1 MNPEI
6 QPVACTITGAGNFRR
21 SFLYHR
27 KSGSKY
33 GIPKFTHAL
42 RCRDN
47 KAYQGGDRGWYIP
60 LRSHSTAGGCRP
72 LGCLAMTLATPGYG
86 KPSLLSLN
94 EVKELLRQFG
104 KVNHVEVLINN
115 LHSF

>member
-1 MNPEI
+1 M
-6 QPVACTITGAGNFRR
+6 
-21 SFLYHR
+21 SD
-27 KSGSKY
+27 SKVSN
-33 GIPKFTHAL
+33 TLASC
-42 RCRDN
+42 CRDN

-60 LRSHSTAGGCRP
+60 LRSHSAAGGCRP

-104 KVNHVEVLINN
+104 KVNSAEVLIFYNYN
-115 LHSF
+115 FIVFFRC

>member
-1 MNPEI
+1 MEKIRIRDGKNSGDKPPGSTTLI
-6 QPVACTITGAGNFRR
+6 LSSSGALTVAQNR
-21 SFLYHR
+21 L
-27 KSGSKY
+27 
-33 GIPKFTHAL
+33 HAL
-42 RCRDN
+42 CCRDN

-104 KVNHVEVLINN
+104 KVNIATVFIK
-115 LHSF
+115 